1 MCGKYTLAKLAGQDA
16 CIFLPVLERPAT
28 GGGNKPFRWLRS
40 EEGRKTHTSL
50 CTGGNRE
57 DEP

>member
-1 MCGKYTLAKLAGQDA
+1 MKLAGQDA

-28 GGGNKPFRWLRS
+28 GGRNKPFRWLRS
-40 EEGRKTHTSL
+40 EEGRKTHTAL
-50 CTGGNRE
+50 CTGGDRE